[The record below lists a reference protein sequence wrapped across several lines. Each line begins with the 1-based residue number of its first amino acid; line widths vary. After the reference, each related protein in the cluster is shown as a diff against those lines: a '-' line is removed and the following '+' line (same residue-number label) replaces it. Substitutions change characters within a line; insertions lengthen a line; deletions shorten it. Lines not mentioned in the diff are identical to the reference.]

1 MREEPQTPFQ
11 IVADPVLHAAC
22 IALTRTYI
30 EDRPVISSWNSLIDY
45 CRVCLAYQPR
55 EQLHLLFLNRRNVL
69 IADETQQVGSI
80 DHTPI
85 YPREVVKAALR
96 HDASA
101 VILVH
106 NHPSGDFTPSRADI
120 EMTKQVA
127 DALKTVGITLHDHL
141 IVSAGGH
148 TSFRT
153 EGLM

>member
-80 DHTPI
+80 DHTPTTVRI
-85 YPREVVKAALR
+85 RIMR
-96 HDASA
+96 A
-101 VILVH
+101 VL
-106 NHPSGDFTPSRADI
+106 SWQT
-120 EMTKQVA
+120 
-127 DALKTVGITLHDHL
+127 
-141 IVSAGGH
+141 AGCFPPATERGRRYRH
-148 TSFRT
+148 TSDRLT
-153 EGLM
+153 HGICLVC